1 MEALISE
8 GDPPRKPT
16 PEELGLVLDSLV
28 ASRALI
34 VEDGLNAIRK
44 PVRER
49 RVILNLEQVEVER
62 VLSDV
67 GGRQWVN
74 VLGVGA

>member
-1 MEALISE
+1 M
-8 GDPPRKPT
+8 
-16 PEELGLVLDSLV
+16 
-28 ASRALI
+28 I

-74 VLGVGA
+74 VLGFGA